1 MPIDELTISRAILD
15 AHHRKMSR
23 CLDSDVLIVGGGP
36 AGLVAAAHLA
46 TRNRRV
52 VIIERQLSPGGG
64 IWGGGMAMNDV
75 VVQEEAKHLLT
86 AIGLKPRK
94 VDHDLYT
101 VDAVA
106 MASALIFTAVQA
118 GAVLLNLTF
127 MEDVCLR
134 NGTVDGLVINR
145 TRIGDVLPVDPIVF
159 RSKAVIDTTGH
170 EAAVVEKLRK
180 RHLLPPEVSI
190 AGEQPMHAEAG
201 ELFVVKRTA
210 QVMPGLFVAG
220 MSVCATF
227 GGPRM
232 GPIFGGMLLSGEK
245 VAKLV
250 AAAVPE
256 RACCCQPA
264 PGGPHG

>member
-46 TRNRRV
+46 AQNRRV

-159 RSKAVIDTTGH
+159 RCKAVIDTTGH

-180 RHLLPPEVSI
+180 RHLLPPEVSV

-201 ELFVVKRTA
+201 ELFVVERTA
-210 QVMPGLFVAG
+210 QVMPGLYVAG
-220 MSVCATF
+220 MAVCATF

-250 AAAVPE
+250 AATVPE
-256 RACCCQPA
+256 RSCCCQPLSGA
-264 PGGPHG
+264 GRG

>member
-1 MPIDELTISRAILD
+1 MPLDELAISRAILD
-15 AHHRKMSR
+15 THHRKLSR

-36 AGLVAAAHLA
+36 AGLVAAALLA
-46 TRNRRV
+46 AAGRRT

-75 VVQEEAKHLLT
+75 VVQAEAVHLL
-86 AIGLKPRK
+86 AAVGLTPAP
-94 VDHDLYT
+94 VNPELFT

-106 MASALIFTAVQA
+106 MASALIQSAVKA

-134 NGTVDGLVINR
+134 AGVVDGLVVNR
-145 TRIGDVLPVDPIVF
+145 TRIGDALPVDPIVF
-159 RSKAVIDTTGH
+159 RTRAVIDTTGH

-180 RHLLPPEVSI
+180 RNLLPAAVSV
-190 AGEQPMHAEAG
+190 AGEQPMDADAG
-201 ELFVVKRTA
+201 ERFVVERTA
-210 QVMPGLFVAG
+210 RIMPGLYVAG
-220 MSVCATF
+220 MAVCATF

-245 VAKLV
+245 AARLV
-250 AAAVPE
+250 LADLD
-256 RACCCQPA
+256 
-264 PGGPHG
+264 GGSRG

>member
-15 AHHRKMSR
+15 AHHRKMSS

-46 TRNRRV
+46 AHHRRV
-52 VIIERQLSPGGG
+52 VIIEKQLSPGGG

-86 AIGLKPRK
+86 AIGLKPFQ

-101 VDAVA
+101 VDAIA
-106 MASALIFTAVQA
+106 LASALISTAVQS
-118 GAVLLNLTF
+118 GAILLNLTF
-127 MEDVCLR
+127 MEDVCMR
-134 NGTVDGLVINR
+134 AGVVDGLVVNR
-145 TRIGDVLPVDPIVF
+145 TRIGDALPVDPIVF

-180 RHLLPPEVSI
+180 RHLLPPEVSL
-190 AGEQPMHAEAG
+190 AGEQPMHAAAG
-201 ELFVVKRTA
+201 ELFVVERTA
-210 QVMPGLFVAG
+210 QVMPGLYVAG
-220 MSVCATF
+220 MAVCATF

-250 AAAVPE
+250 AATVPE
-256 RACCCQPA
+256 RACCDQPA
-264 PGGPHG
+264 PGGAHG

>member
-1 MPIDELTISRAILD
+1 MPIDELAISRAILD
-15 AHHRKMSR
+15 AHHRKLSR

-46 TRNRRV
+46 AQNRRV

-75 VVQEEAKHLLT
+75 VVQEEARHLLT

-94 VDHDLYT
+94 VDHDLHT

-106 MASALIFTAVQA
+106 MASALISAAVGA
-118 GAVLLNLTF
+118 GAILLNLTF
-127 MEDVCLR
+127 MEDVCMR
-134 NGTVDGLVINR
+134 AGAVDGLVVNR
-145 TRIGDVLPVDPIVF
+145 TRIGDALPVDPIVF
-159 RSKAVIDTTGH
+159 RAKAVIDTTGH

-180 RHLLPPEVSI
+180 RHLLPPEVAV
-190 AGEQPMHAEAG
+190 AGEQPMHAAAG
-201 ELFVVKRTA
+201 EAFVVERTA
-210 QVMPGLFVAG
+210 MVMPGLYVAG
-220 MSVCATF
+220 MAVCATF

-250 AAAVPE
+250 AAQVPE
-256 RACCCQPA
+256 RACGKAPA
-264 PGGPHG
+264 EA

>member
-1 MPIDELTISRAILD
+1 MPLDELIISRAILD
-15 AHHRKMSR
+15 AHYLKLSR

-46 TRNRRV
+46 AQHRRV
-52 VIIERQLSPGGG
+52 VILERQLSPGGG

-75 VVQEEAKHLLT
+75 VVQAEATHLLT
-86 AIGLKPRK
+86 AIGLTPRP
-94 VDHDLYT
+94 VGHDLYT

-106 MASALIFTAVQA
+106 LASALISSAVQA

-134 NGTVDGLVINR
+134 DGLVDGLVVNR

-180 RHLLPPEVSI
+180 RHLLPPEVSL

-201 ELFVVKRTA
+201 ERFVVERTA

-245 VAKLV
+245 VARLV
-250 AAAVPE
+250 AAAVPVRE
-256 RACCCQPA
+256 CCSQTV
-264 PGGPHG
+264 PGCLHA

>member
-1 MPIDELTISRAILD
+1 MPIDELAISRAILD
-15 AHHRKMSR
+15 AHHRKLSR

-46 TRNRRV
+46 AQNSRV
-52 VIIERQLSPGGG
+52 VVIERQLSPGGG

-75 VVQEEAKHLLT
+75 VVQEEAKYLLT
-86 AIGLKPRK
+86 AIGLKPRTC
-94 VDHDLYT
+94 DHDLYT

-106 MASALIFTAVQA
+106 LASALIGTAIQA
-118 GAVLLNLTF
+118 GAILLNLTF
-127 MEDVCLR
+127 MEDVCMR
-134 NGTVDGLVINR
+134 EGRVDGLVVNR

-180 RHLLPPEVSI
+180 RHLLPPEVAV
-190 AGEQPMHAEAG
+190 AGEQPMHAAAG
-201 ELFVVKRTA
+201 EAFVVERTA
-210 QVMPGLFVAG
+210 QVMPGLYVAG
-220 MSVCATF
+220 MAVCATF

-250 AAAVPE
+250 AAQVPG
-256 RACCCQPA
+256 RLGDRKPA
-264 PGGPHG
+264 DRGQA